1 MALKQA
7 QTSEFRQYQQQVVRN
22 VQTLVQ
28 EFKSLG
34 YTLVTG
40 GSDNHMVLLD
50 LKPEK
55 LDGARVEAVCEQMN
69 ITLNKNTCPGDKSA
83 MTPCGIRIGAPAMTS
98 RGAGEEDFRRVA
110 RFINAS
116 IKLCKKI
123 QAELPKERNKLKDFK
138 DRVASGEVPEIN
150 QTKEE
155 ISKWASSFPL
165 PVSGVDA

>member
-1 MALKQA
+1 MQAL
-7 QTSEFRQYQQQVVRN
+7 VH
-22 VQTLVQ
+22 

-40 GSDNHMVLLD
+40 GSDNHMVLVD

-83 MTPCGIRIGAPAMTS
+83 LTPCGIRIGAPAMTT
-98 RGAGEEDFRRVA
+98 RGAGEEDFKRIA
-110 RFINAS
+110 QFIDGS
-116 IKLCKKI
+116 VKLCKKI
-123 QAELPKERNKLKDFK
+123 QAKLPKENNKLKDFK
-138 DRVASGEVPEIN
+138 EKVASGQVPEIN
-150 QTKEE
+150 EAKQAIAT
-155 ISKWASSFPL
+155 WASTFPL